1 MKKTFLLF
9 LLLSL
14 FGTYL
19 SANGVMDN
27 DKAYPSE
34 TITIIVPFKAG
45 GGMDT
50 TARTLASVS
59 QEHLGVPVVVVNRT
73 GGSGTIAASEASRK
87 EADGYTVFMVDIGT
101 MGVAPLS
108 QDLDYSLDDFDF
120 ISGINVNDIILI
132 SKSDSP
138 YQSIDDLAKS
148 TERIR
153 YGTTG
158 VGGILH
164 SVASSFVEESGLNA
178 TNVPFG
184 STADTVTAVL
194 GGHIEIGVAHPNQA
208 RSGIADGTLK
218 VLGAFSDE
226 RVKSLPDVPT
236 MKELGYDIAVQVSN
250 FCLIPKGADPE
261 VLEVLRKGF
270 VDMLNDPVVKENAA
284 NRNLVLWPE
293 DGAMT
298 EAKVKNSILIIT
310 NSMK

>member
-1 MKKTFLLF
+1 MKKTFLLI

-14 FGTYL
+14 FGTL
-19 SANGVMDN
+19 LFANGAMDN
-27 DKAYPSE
+27 EKTFPSE

-101 MGVAPLS
+101 MGVTPLS
-108 QDLDYSLDDFDF
+108 LDVDYSLDDFDF
-120 ISGINVNDIILI
+120 ISGVNVNDIILI

-138 YQSIDDLAKS
+138 YQSIDDLKKS

-164 SVASSFVEESGLNA
+164 SVATSFIDESGLDA

-208 RSGIADGTLK
+208 RSGIKDGTLK
-218 VLGAFSDE
+218 VLAAFSGE
-226 RVKSLPDVPT
+226 RVKSLPEIPT
-236 MKELGYDIAVQVSN
+236 MKELGYDISVQVSN
-250 FCLIPKGADPE
+250 FFLIPKGADPQ

-270 VDMLNDPVVKENAA
+270 VDMLNDPVVEENAA
-284 NRNLVLWPE
+284 NRNLVLWPIAGS
-293 DGAMT
+293 DL
-298 EAKVKNSILIIT
+298 EAKVVTAIDTIT
-310 NSMK
+310 SSMK